1 MKKIEAIIL
10 PSKLDSVRLQLER
23 RGISAALTVTEV
35 QQPSGEQLSVS
46 GGEETIGALETRV
59 KVELIVGDRQ
69 AQKVIGIFTQYAPV
83 DTQKAAGHVALLR
96 VTEALHIVSPLL
108 IK

>member
-10 PSKLDSVRLQLER
+10 PSKLDSVRAQLER

-35 QQPSGEQLSVS
+35 QQPGGERLSVS

-59 KVELIVGDRQ
+59 KVELIVGDRL
-69 AQKVIGIFTQYAPV
+69 AQKVIYIISQYAPV
-83 DTQKAAGHVALLR
+83 DAKKTAVHVALLR
-96 VTEALHIVSPLL
+96 VTKALHIVSPLL